1 MIARLFALSLLL
13 SLGVAQAATPL
24 PGDSVLQPTQVF
36 TDQSG
41 RDFHLADRA
50 GQVQIVSMF
59 YASCTY
65 TCPLTID
72 AGRGIDKAL
81 TPRQRAR
88 LGVLMVSFD
97 TRRDTPAALAALAGK
112 RKLDV
117 PRWTLARSSE
127 DGVRTFAALLGVR
140 YRRLANG
147 DFDHSSQWILLDAQ
161 GRILARSEVEGARHD
176 PQFLAAVRK
185 ALAADPAG
193 TH

>member
-1 MIARLFALSLLL
+1 MIARWLAFALSALL
-13 SLGVAQAATPL
+13 GAAPAATPL

-41 RDFHLADRA
+41 HDFHLADRA
-50 GQVQIVSMF
+50 GQVQMVSMF

-72 AGRGIDKAL
+72 AGRGIDQAL
-81 TPRQRAR
+81 TPAERTR
-88 LGVLMVSFD
+88 LRVLMVSFD
-97 TRRDTPAALAALAGK
+97 VRRDTPAALAALAGK
-112 RKLDV
+112 RKLD
-117 PRWTLARSSE
+117 PSRWTLARGSD
-127 DGVRTFAALLGVR
+127 DGVRTFAALLGIR

-161 GRILARSEVEGARHD
+161 GRILARSEVEGAKRD
-176 PQFLAAVRK
+176 RQFLAAVRK
-185 ALAADPAG
+185 ALATPAAA